1 LHHFFFSLFGEVQVA
16 LFFLAA
22 GLVFILARWFGL
34 RTKREGGVASLVP
47 CFWAATVVGG
57 LSLFWALLAAWIN
70 AREAHSKDAIVA
82 AIKALSS
89 LGNHQSVE
97 LIGGALAGI
106 ILHEGFRRTQEMSA
120 SSEGAL
126 KNSAI
131 VVLPAVLFL
140 AVALSSRE
148 GVLERITGLEAGG
161 VKVTMQPMGGAG
173 GADGIGQ
180 SRSAVAGGSGV
191 IHDPFP
197 NLRLLS
203 DLINDD
209 ERKDLIARDRKI
221 ILTLSGRDR
230 IDPEVEHVVEA
241 QRYFLRLFGRSLAC
255 LKEYVRLSNDS
266 RLMAIAG
273 VDIPLG
279 LVVLERT
286 LGQNRG
292 FLNHQDKS
300 HAKRLLRE
308 TLSQNER
315 LRWRMN
321 SYVQVG
327 SPNPDNSRCRDDH
340 YDQIELAQISEVL
353 EELWTQQRRAPYVTL
368 AAAWLGSAYKDPGLA
383 ANLLITW
390 LADNPPSSTATPD
403 VALAWFRV
411 RTLIQLVNIM
421 PSASGGRE
429 PAAARHA
436 LDATW
441 REFEALPGLPSLE
454 RYARSIVK
462 GKADDCPK
470 IGSIVNPVDAN
481 LYNTRIFV
489 LARRLHAVVDN
500 PDPTNRLNADHMRLA
515 HALKD
520 ADPVCISESLRTPT
534 DMRALGAIHQIVFSR
549 VAFAWASDPAV
560 SREQAEDLRKQGRE
574 AVRKGLNELEALY
587 AEWRH
592 KPLDENGRQVTDL
605 EKHLQRGFDYFPD
618 LERARWLAQEFLR

>member
-1 LHHFFFSLFGEVQVA
+1 MA
-16 LFFLAA
+16 L
-22 GLVFILARWFGL
+22 GLIL
-34 RTKREGGVASLVP
+34 
-47 CFWAATVVGG
+47 
-57 LSLFWALLAAWIN
+57 LLALIFAIYN
-70 AREAHSKDAIVA
+70 GLMLAQQARNKDEIPQ
-82 AIKALSS
+82 IIMWLSW
-89 LGNHQSVE
+89 LREHQANE

-131 VVLPAVLFL
+131 VILPAVLFL
-140 AVALSSRE
+140 AVALLSRE

-173 GADGIGQ
+173 GPDGIGQ
-180 SRSAVAGGSGV
+180 SRSAVAGGAV
-191 IHDPFP
+191 IIHDPFP
-197 NLRLLS
+197 NLELLS

-209 ERKDLIARDRKI
+209 KINDDKHKDLIARDLEI
-221 ILTLSGRDR
+221 ILRLSGGDR
-230 IDPEVEHVVEA
+230 IDPEVENVAQA

-279 LVVLERT
+279 LVVIERT

-292 FLNHQDKS
+292 ILNPQDKI
-300 HAKRLLRE
+300 HAKGLLRE

-327 SPNPDNSRCRDDH
+327 IPNPNNSQCHDEN
-340 YDQIELAQISEVL
+340 YDEIELNRVSATAL
-353 EELWTQQRRAPYVTL
+353 EQLWKQQRKAPYVTL

-403 VALAWFRV
+403 VVLAWFRV

-470 IGSIVNPVDAN
+470 IRSTLNPVDAN

-520 ADPVCISESLRTPT
+520 ADPVCISENLRTPP